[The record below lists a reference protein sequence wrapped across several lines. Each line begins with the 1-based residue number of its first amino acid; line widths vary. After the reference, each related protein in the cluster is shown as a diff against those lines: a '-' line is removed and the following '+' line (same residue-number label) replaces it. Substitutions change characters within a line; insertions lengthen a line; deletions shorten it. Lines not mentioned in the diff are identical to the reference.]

1 LRFSFPR
8 YINGW
13 HNLATAILLITE
25 IVAATLAGRNTNALA
40 SECTESGRR
49 MLERA
54 QFAGLEF

>member
-1 LRFSFPR
+1 
-8 YINGW
+8 
-13 HNLATAILLITE
+13 LITE